1 MPLKVEHHG
10 VVIKVLEV
18 ARFKTQSGLFPAK
31 PDASAQEKDK
41 KMILNEDRYTNCM
54 EAEQFSQLTSGSA
67 YLIDL

>member
-31 PDASAQEKDK
+31 PDASAHEKDK
-41 KMILNEDRYTNCM
+41 KTILNEDIQTVWKQSN
-54 EAEQFSQLTSGSA
+54 SA
-67 YLIDL
+67 N